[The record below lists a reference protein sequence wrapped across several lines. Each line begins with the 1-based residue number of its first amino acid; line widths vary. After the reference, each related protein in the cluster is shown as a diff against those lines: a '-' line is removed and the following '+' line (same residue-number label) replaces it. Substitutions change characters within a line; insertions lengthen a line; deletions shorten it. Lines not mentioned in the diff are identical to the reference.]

1 MAGKYW
7 FHSSNA
13 FGGWPWMRMVAKR
26 TLSSLNKIINQILL
40 IEHSTKIKPTFG
52 KKSSV
57 RLSLEK
63 TAMTWCFFVE
73 LKNIFDKLG
82 GKTDQAS
89 ILGLETFEIMLKI
102 VDLLSVKNY

>member
-1 MAGKYW
+1 M
-7 FHSSNA
+7 
-13 FGGWPWMRMVAKR
+13 
-26 TLSSLNKIINQILL
+26 
-40 IEHSTKIKPTFG
+40 
-52 KKSSV
+52 

-102 VDLLSVKNY
+102 VDLLSVKNYQLLINEIIIELTQQKTKEPKYQ